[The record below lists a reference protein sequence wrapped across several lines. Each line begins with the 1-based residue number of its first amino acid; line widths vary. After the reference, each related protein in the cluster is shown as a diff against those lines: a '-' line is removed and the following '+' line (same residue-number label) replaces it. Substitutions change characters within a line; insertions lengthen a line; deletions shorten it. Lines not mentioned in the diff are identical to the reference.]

1 MMSVEENK
9 AVVRRWVTAW
19 NEQDLDAA
27 EGLLAPGYVRHD
39 ANAPDVVGPAA
50 ERQFIAGALAA
61 FPDLRFDVEQLVA
74 EGDLVLGRYTARG
87 TQRGDFAGVAATH
100 RAVVFVATESYRLEG
115 GRIAEQWVVM
125 DTLGLLQQLGALPAP
140 PAPAAPAAV
149 GGPPDAA
156 QTASLEHEGASAP
169 SLLPEVDTA

>member
-1 MMSVEENK
+1 MSTDEHK
-9 AVVRRWVTAW
+9 AFVRRWVAAW

-74 EGDLVLGRYTARG
+74 EGDLVIGRLTARG
-87 TQRGDFAGVAATH
+87 THRGDFAGVPATG
-100 RAVVFVATESYRLEG
+100 RAVVFQATESYRFEG
-115 GRIAEQWVVM
+115 DRIAEQWVLM
-125 DTLGLLQQLGALPAP
+125 DTLGLLQQLGATRPPP
-140 PAPAAPAAV
+140 PAGDGDVAADV
-149 GGPPDAA
+149 A
-156 QTASLEHEGASAP
+156 QTASLEHDSVSAP
-169 SLLPEVDTA
+169 SLAPEVDTA

>member
-1 MMSVEENK
+1 MSAAENE
-9 AVVRRWVTAW
+9 AVVRRWVAAW
-19 NEQDLDAA
+19 NEQDPDAA
-27 EGLLAPGYVRHD
+27 EGLLTPGYVRHD

-50 ERQFIAGALAA
+50 ERRFIAGALAA
-61 FPDLRFDVEQLVA
+61 FPDLRFTIEQLVA

-87 TQRGDFAGVAATH
+87 THRGEFAGVPATG
-100 RAVVFVATESYRLEG
+100 RAVVFQATESYRLEG

-140 PAPAAPAAV
+140 AAA
-149 GGPPDAA
+149 GTPPDVA
-156 QTASLEHEGASAP
+156 QAASLEHEGASAP